1 MTLKK
6 SRNDPPRI
14 QGTDGI
20 RREVRRASSLELE
33 GRTPQQVFLEQG
45 FITEEFMELYAYC
58 HVMSLKKNRRVKKG
72 SEFVV
77 GWDPRDAG
85 GRFTQAV
92 VRGVQKAGLTA
103 LVLGVVPTPL
113 VPLYMLHRKAAGGF
127 MVTASHNPKDQNGI
141 KTFLAFR
148 GMKLLPDDDIKLTQA
163 VLNTSFR
170 RLAKASLTGKRLS
183 HRRQA
188 LDLFKRFSMAPENA
202 WTDFPPDESISF
214 KDIHLVVDPA
224 NGSLAQIAAKVFLEM
239 GFGKVLEVNN
249 SLDGNV
255 NFRSGVADLEGH
267 SLIAPAMVFE
277 KSGVFY
283 RHQAVKKLFQW
294 GRKNKLQIQNGRR
307 KVSGAIFDADGDRF
321 DRLDYDPFKDALLVL
336 SGDETAFLQ
345 ARFLLAKDPKRY
357 RGSLYINTVE
367 SDLGAQAAAEKLGF
381 TTCLTGVGDK
391 WILLKLVRMIAE
403 TRLRNLRQVLG
414 FSDVLKKIQRS
425 LPKKGAMDARGFE
438 QVEQALDREKK
449 KLNKIPEARLLD
461 SLNFAVGSEETGHNI
476 TLGHFQSDIN
486 KSIPVFF
493 GNGLKS
499 ALNTFSATQKL
510 FQNKPVR
517 TYFSGIHRPFKPGF
531 KQTLYVYYIQKELF
545 HKNSFVWR
553 KVKQAILDEALGM
566 GLQGKTVVFP
576 EDADM
581 LYVSLNKLPNSGG
594 PSAIFIRN
602 SGTENKISVN
612 LRCDKKSAA
621 SLKKIGE
628 KLIPILIS
636 TLKDGEERYAKL
648 ERDIIR
654 QVATGAKNEK
664 QLSVEENAKS
674 RLLSEMGKQGL
685 MRHTAKG
692 YRLTPLG
699 EWYHDRK

>member
-1 MTLKK
+1 M
-6 SRNDPPRI
+6 
-14 QGTDGI
+14 
-20 RREVRRASSLELE
+20 
-33 GRTPQQVFLEQG
+33 
-45 FITEEFMELYAYC
+45 
-58 HVMSLKKNRRVKKG
+58 
-72 SEFVV
+72 V
-77 GWDPRDAG
+77 GWDPRDTG
-85 GRFTQAV
+85 GRFTRAV

-148 GMKLLPDDDIKLTQA
+148 GMKLLPDNDIELTQT
-163 VLNTSFR
+163 VINTSFR
-170 RLAKASLTGKRLS
+170 QLAKASIKGKRLN

-188 LDLFKRFSMAPENA
+188 LGLFKRFSMAPENA
-202 WTDFPPDESISF
+202 WTDFPPDGSISF

-224 NGSLAQIAAKVFLEM
+224 NGSLSKIAAEVFLEM
-239 GFGKVLEVNN
+239 GFGKVSEVNN

-267 SLIAPAMVFE
+267 SLIKPEMVFE
-277 KSGVFY
+277 KSGLFY

-294 GRKNKLQIQNGRR
+294 GRKNKLQIENGRR

-321 DRLDYDPFKDALLVL
+321 YRLDYDPFKDALLVL

-345 ARFLLAKDPKRY
+345 ARFLMAKDPGRY

-367 SDLGAQAAAEKLGF
+367 SDLGAQEAAEKLGF

-403 TRLRNLRQVLG
+403 TRLRTLGQVSG
-414 FSDVLKKIQRS
+414 FSDALKKIQLRM
-425 LPKKGAMDARGFE
+425 PRKGAMDARRFE
-438 QVEQALDREKK
+438 EIERALDREEKK
-449 KLNKIPEARLLD
+449 RNQNPRACLLD

-476 TLGHFQSDIN
+476 TLGNFQSDEK

-510 FQNKPVR
+510 FQNKSIR

-531 KQTLYVYYIQKELF
+531 KQTLYVYYIQKKLF
-545 HKNSFVWR
+545 YKNSSVWR
-553 KVKQAILDEALGM
+553 KVKQAILDEARGM

-581 LYVSLNKLPNSGG
+581 LYVSLSKIQNSGG

-612 LRCDKKSAA
+612 LRCDVKSAA

-628 KLIPILIS
+628 KLIYILIS
-636 TLKDGEERYAKL
+636 TLKDEKERYAKL
-648 ERDIIR
+648 EVDVLM
-654 QVATGAKNEK
+654 QVATRAKKEK
-664 QLSVEENAKS
+664 QLTVEENAKA
-674 RLLSEMGKQGL
+674 RLLTEMSKQGL
-685 MRHTAKG
+685 MCHTAQG

-699 EWYHDRK
+699 EWYHGRK